1 MTAQAR
7 PRPPVGRLLAD
18 RRIFLVVLALVVG
31 AVMAILS
38 PFFLQVPN
46 LLNMTK
52 FGAVIGLL
60 ALGQTLVIL
69 GGRGGI
75 DLSVG
80 ATLSLCG
87 VVMGIAV
94 AAGLNIWLAA
104 LVAVLTGLALGA
116 FNGLLVSA
124 LGIPPLIATL
134 GTLYVYASLA
144 LVIAGGTQ
152 ITGFD
157 QSGFAFIG
165 RATILGVPAQVLLVL
180 LPAYLVVGAVMAY
193 TRWGRSVYQV
203 GNSDR
208 AALLVG
214 ISPGRVR
221 FWLYAVAGLLAGV
234 GAVVTNSWLLVARPG
249 AGTGLE
255 LQAITTAVLGGTY
268 IFGGEGKA
276 SGTLLAVL
284 VIVILSSGLQL
295 AGVDAVW
302 QSGVIGAVLVLSV
315 VVSAGFAARS
325 GRR

>member
-1 MTAQAR
+1 MSAQAR

-18 RRIFLVVLALVVG
+18 RRIFLVVLAVLIG
-31 AVMAILS
+31 AVMAVLS
-38 PFFLQVPN
+38 PFFLQLPN

-94 AAGLNIWLAA
+94 GAGLNIWLAA
-104 LVAVLTGLALGA
+104 LVAILTGLALGA

-124 LGIPPLIATL
+124 VGVPPLIATL

-180 LPAYLVVGAVMAY
+180 LPAYLLVGAVLAY

-221 FWLYAVAGLLAGV
+221 FWLYAVAGMLAGV

-284 VIVILSSGLQL
+284 VVVILSSGLQL

>member
-1 MTAQAR
+1 MSAEAR

-18 RRIFLVVLALVVG
+18 RRIFLVVLAVLIG
-31 AVMAILS
+31 AVMAFLS
-38 PFFLQVPN
+38 PFFLQLPN

-94 AAGLNIWLAA
+94 GAGLNIWLAA
-104 LVAVLTGLALGA
+104 IVAMLTGLALGA

-124 LGIPPLIATL
+124 VGVPPLIATL

-165 RATILGVPAQVLLVL
+165 RATIFGVPAQVLLVL

-203 GNSDR
+203 GNNDR

-284 VIVILSSGLQL
+284 VVVILSSGLQL